1 MRWNGY
7 LSLIKIL
14 IFIVSP
20 TILLAQVPIS
30 FEKHGF
36 RQNTLAG
43 HKWGW
48 EFPLEFRARFG
59 GSTLMDFDYD
69 SENNIQ
75 PFYFGAGVKY
85 ALRNETDR
93 GIAFGMGIDYA
104 TNNFLRYNLLFD
116 FDFLFHFVPKI
127 GGKRDIGESAF
138 ANYMFSTI
146 VTNVDGKNVKEFYLT
161 VNFLQIHFRNWSI
174 SGNFNRG
181 ILRKKFPPLVADQGP
196 YITLTYTFR
205 QK

>member
-1 MRWNGY
+1 MRWNGL

-20 TILLAQVPIS
+20 TILLAQEPIS

-43 HKWGW
+43 HKWSW
-48 EFPLEFRARFG
+48 EFPVEFRARFG
-59 GSTLMDFDYD
+59 GSSSTDFDYD
-69 SENNIQ
+69 TEDNIQ
-75 PFYFGAGVKY
+75 PFYFGAGIKY

-116 FDFLFHFVPKI
+116 FDFLFHFIAKI
-127 GGKRDIGESAF
+127 DGKRYIGESVF

-174 SGNFNRG
+174 SGNLNRG
-181 ILRKKFPPLVADQGP
+181 ILRKKYPPVVANQGP
-196 YITLTYTFR
+196 YMTLTYTFR